1 VIAGARA
8 HGPHRDLHPLPHRP
22 GRTARVVTT
31 LAITAALATAG
42 AGTAG
47 AAPVLKTVDATVSID
62 DGGTAQVELAYTV
75 SGGADAATASDVL
88 TFSALDFSEAQVDNL
103 EVLDSDG
110 RPLPVD
116 IQTTGRT
123 TTATVSLPETLAA
136 GQTDEYSVVYEV
148 PRAAEREGDLL
159 TTTVPVLALQNPA
172 AASSPGVF
180 RAALELPPG
189 YSFVEGFPAN
199 TSDVSTSRDGSTV
212 LHFDVPAAPAV
223 LQTVATSG
231 STPLFT
237 ITRVMEFG
245 LLLALVLGALAL
257 YIFFVRP
264 QRRPARAAS
273 SPDTASAAP
282 PRPMERT
289 R

>member
-1 VIAGARA
+1 V
-8 HGPHRDLHPLPHRP
+8 
-22 GRTARVVTT
+22 TA

-42 AGTAG
+42 PAG
-47 AAPVLKTVDATVSID
+47 AAPALETVDATVTVL
-62 DGGTAQVELAYTV
+62 DGASAQVELAYTV
-75 SGGADAATASDVL
+75 SGGADPATESDTL
-88 TFSALDFSEAQVDNL
+88 TFTTLDFEGVQIADV

-116 IQTTGRT
+116 VQTAGRT
-123 TTATVSLPETLAA
+123 TTATVTLPEALAV

-148 PRAAEREGDLL
+148 PRAAEREEDLL

-172 AASSPGVF
+172 PAAAPGVF

-199 TSDVSTSRDGSTV
+199 TSGVSTSGEGSTV

-231 STPLFT
+231 SAPLFT
-237 ITRVMEFG
+237 VTRAMEFS

-257 YIFFVRP
+257 YVFFVRP
-264 QRRPARAAS
+264 RRRPAGAAAG
-273 SPDTASAAP
+273 PDTASAASP
-282 PRPMERT
+282 GPTERA